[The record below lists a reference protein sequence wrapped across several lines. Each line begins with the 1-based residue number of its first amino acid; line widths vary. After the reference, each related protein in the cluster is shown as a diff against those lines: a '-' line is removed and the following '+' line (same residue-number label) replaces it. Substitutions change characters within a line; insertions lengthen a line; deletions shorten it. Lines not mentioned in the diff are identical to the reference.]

1 VGIFF
6 IDAVLI
12 FVVDKIKK

>member
-6 IDAVLI
+6 IDIAKPL
-12 FVVDKIKK
+12 D